1 MDRRSVLLVAT
12 MASFL
17 TPFMGSAVNIALPS
31 IGEEYALD
39 AVLLTWVA
47 TAYLLAAA
55 MFLVPFGRLSD
66 LMGRKRIFLWGMV
79 VITILSLA
87 LGLSPSG
94 EMVVVLR
101 FVQGIGAAMV
111 FGTGLALLTS
121 VYPKEDRGKVLGI
134 NVAAVYVGLSV
145 GPFVGGLITQELGW
159 RWVFFL
165 IVPMGV
171 LVIGT
176 VLWKLKG
183 DIAGAKG
190 EPFDLPGA
198 VMYSLAITFVLLG
211 FSSLPGTLG
220 IALLVAG
227 LLGTFLFIF
236 WGYYAQSPLLDIK
249 LFLHNRVFAF
259 SNLTALIHYSATFA
273 IAFLLSLYL
282 QIVKGMPPTQAGLVI
297 LVQPILMAIFSPL
310 TGRLSDSVEPR
321 LVASLGMTLTTGGL
335 AMLTFLTKDTE
346 ILMITLSLVIIG
358 IGYSLFSSPNT
369 NAIMSAVEPRSYGVA
384 SGTVGTMRLL
394 GQVFSMGIATMLFAV
409 FLGREQITPELEDEF
424 MMAVNVAFAIFTFLC
439 FLGIFAS
446 LARGKLRD

>member
-31 IGEEYALD
+31 IGEEFAMD
-39 AVLLTWVA
+39 VVLLSWVA

-55 MFLVPFGRLSD
+55 MFLIPFGRLSD
-66 LMGRKRIFLWGMV
+66 LMGRKRVFLWGMV
-79 VITILSLA
+79 VITGLSLA
-87 LGLSPSG
+87 LGMSLSG

-121 VYPKEDRGKVLGI
+121 VYPKEERGKVLGI

-145 GPFVGGLITQELGW
+145 GPFVGGMITQELGW

-198 VMYSLAITFVLLG
+198 VMYSLAITLVLLG

-220 IALLVAG
+220 IALMVAG
-227 LLGTFLFIF
+227 LLGAFLFIF
-236 WGYYAQSPLLDIK
+236 WGYYAPCPVLDIK

-259 SNLTALIHYSATFA
+259 SNLTALVHYSATFA

-282 QIVKGMPPTQAGLVI
+282 QMVKGMPPTQAGLVI

-310 TGRLSDSVEPR
+310 TGRLSDTVEPQR
-321 LVASLGMTLTTGGL
+321 VASVGMALTTIGL
-335 AMLTFLTKDTE
+335 AMLTFLTTE
-346 ILMITLSLVIIG
+346 TDLLMITLALVIIG
-358 IGYSLFSSPNT
+358 IGYALFSSPNT
-369 NAIMSAVEPRSYGVA
+369 NAIMSAVEPRFYGVA

-409 FLGREQITPELEDEF
+409 FIGREQITPELEDEF
-424 MMAVNVAFAIFTFLC
+424 MMAINVAFAIFTFLC

-446 LARGKLRD
+446 LARGKLRG